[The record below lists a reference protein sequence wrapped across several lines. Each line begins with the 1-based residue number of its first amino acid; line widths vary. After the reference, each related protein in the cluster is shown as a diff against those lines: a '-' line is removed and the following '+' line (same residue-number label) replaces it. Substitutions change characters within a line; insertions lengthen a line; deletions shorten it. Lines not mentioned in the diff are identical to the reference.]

1 MAEVG
6 EVSSAECPEKLAQ
19 INIYQYLRKLF
30 SFRADFQRTSD
41 GRGVRMEFR
50 VYAAY
55 QGCEQKP
62 RKRGT
67 PCHSG
72 GLFRGSFRALDVQNS
87 LVAQIFVVHL
97 AD

>member
-67 PCHSG
+67 PYHSEVC
-72 GLFRGSFRALDVQNS
+72 LEVRSERWTSKILWLHKFLSS
-87 LVAQIFVVHL
+87 I
-97 AD
+97 